1 MPSENTSKSG
11 PTEPSVQAIKRL
23 FGESGNLCAFPK
35 CTQAI
40 IRGATVLGKVCHIKG
55 RKPGSARYD
64 AAQSN
69 EERHGYDNLVLLC
82 GIHHDV
88 IDDDE
93 KSYTVARLHEIKA
106 AHIRRA
112 AQLPD
117 EEAEKGALILFANPV
132 VSVNQSGGI
141 TASSVI
147 VNNFANVGQDDL
159 GKIFAK
165 PPFPAAVPKEGE
177 ARFRKSNEPL
187 GMSWNQI
194 PRVNQQQSDVV
205 LAGGRSVW
213 LRLIPAEPH
222 EAEFGPLDLK
232 NAATRG
238 NFSLLPIVDLQIE
251 FLIAEDGFA
260 VCNQVDHSNNDVTSG
275 VAFAFITG
283 EVWSIDTNL
292 LSFDDKIYV
301 DEIAKHLT
309 KSLAAYARFLETLG
323 IKPPYRWIAGIE
335 GVSRMKL
342 AFEGQGAFATYLGGP
357 VCMSNVVAEGGLYD
371 GEEDPAIVLAPFF
384 DKIFKRSGAKRPAR
398 L

>member
-1 MPSENTSKSG
+1 MPSESTSKSG

-222 EAEFGPLDLK
+222 EAEFGP
-232 NAATRG
+232 
-238 NFSLLPIVDLQIE
+238 V
-251 FLIAEDGFA
+251 
-260 VCNQVDHSNNDVTSG
+260 
-275 VAFAFITG
+275 
-283 EVWSIDTNL
+283 SI
-292 LSFDDKIYV
+292 
-301 DEIAKHLT
+301 
-309 KSLAAYARFLETLG
+309 
-323 IKPPYRWIAGIE
+323 
-335 GVSRMKL
+335 
-342 AFEGQGAFATYLGGP
+342 
-357 VCMSNVVAEGGLYD
+357 
-371 GEEDPAIVLAPFF
+371 
-384 DKIFKRSGAKRPAR
+384 
-398 L
+398 